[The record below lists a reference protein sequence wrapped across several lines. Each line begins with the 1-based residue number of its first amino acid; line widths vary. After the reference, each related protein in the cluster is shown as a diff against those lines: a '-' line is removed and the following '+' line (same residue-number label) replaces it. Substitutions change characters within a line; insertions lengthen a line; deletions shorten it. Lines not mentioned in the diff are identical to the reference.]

1 MTNFITKYLPGQVM
15 SAAVFGMEPFGA
27 KQSVKM
33 KHNSKI
39 PLHQNFPT
47 LTVITEL
54 ECPKKHQQLSYNNCN
69 AQILRLSQWQP
80 GFGKYDVMTLDN
92 CLPLQ
97 DPSLLAINGF
107 AVPQTAKLAEK
118 RKLIEEIAH
127 NDVKKVSLELDLM

>member
-27 KQSVKM
+27 KQRVKM

-69 AQILRLSQWQP
+69 AQILRLSQW
-80 GFGKYDVMTLDN
+80 
-92 CLPLQ
+92 
-97 DPSLLAINGF
+97 
-107 AVPQTAKLAEK
+107 
-118 RKLIEEIAH
+118 
-127 NDVKKVSLELDLM
+127 